1 MYRHALPL
9 LALPLLAHAQTPA
22 VRSEVLNNSLHHP
35 WALAF
40 IDQGRMLVSE
50 RRGQLWLLDAS
61 GRSVA
66 RVAGVP
72 AVDAGGQG
80 GLLDVVAD
88 RRFADN
94 RQLYFCYSE
103 AGDGGNRTALAR
115 ARLSPDGQQLQDV
128 AVIFRQQPAVASRLH
143 FGCRIVQQTDS
154 TLWLTLG
161 ERFSRMQDAQ
171 RLDNTLGKV
180 VRLRPDGSI
189 PPDNP
194 YVGRS
199 DALPAIWSLGHR
211 NPQGAT
217 LGPDGQLWLVE
228 HGPQGGDELNRPAAS
243 SNQGWPVISYGQ
255 QYGGGPIGAG
265 LARQDG
271 MAQPLH
277 YWVPSIAPSGLAWL
291 TSARYGKTWQGSLFT
306 GSLKFGYLA
315 RLTLQEQRVVAE
327 EKLAVSDG
335 QRVRDV
341 RQGPD
346 GLLYLLTDAPQGRL
360 LRLLPR

>member
-1 MYRHALPL
+1 MEPAMYRLALPL
-9 LALPLLAHAQTPA
+9 LALPIFACAQTPP
-22 VRSEVLNNSLHHP
+22 VRTEVLNNSLHHP

-154 TLWLTLG
+154 TL
-161 ERFSRMQDAQ
+161 
-171 RLDNTLGKV
+171 
-180 VRLRPDGSI
+180 
-189 PPDNP
+189 
-194 YVGRS
+194 
-199 DALPAIWSLGHR
+199 
-211 NPQGAT
+211 
-217 LGPDGQLWLVE
+217 
-228 HGPQGGDELNRPAAS
+228 
-243 SNQGWPVISYGQ
+243 
-255 QYGGGPIGAG
+255 
-265 LARQDG
+265 
-271 MAQPLH
+271 
-277 YWVPSIAPSGLAWL
+277 
-291 TSARYGKTWQGSLFT
+291 
-306 GSLKFGYLA
+306 
-315 RLTLQEQRVVAE
+315 
-327 EKLAVSDG
+327 
-335 QRVRDV
+335 
-341 RQGPD
+341 
-346 GLLYLLTDAPQGRL
+346 
-360 LRLLPR
+360 